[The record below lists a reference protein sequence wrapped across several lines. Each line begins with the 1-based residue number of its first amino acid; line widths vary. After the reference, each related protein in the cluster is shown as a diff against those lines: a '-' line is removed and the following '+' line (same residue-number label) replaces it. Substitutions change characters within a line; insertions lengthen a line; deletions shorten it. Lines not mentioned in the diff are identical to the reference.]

1 MCIRLGHCLHFASLA
16 KINAYGKKFLQRSEV
31 IEKFIPIY
39 SCYNTFCTLS
49 FIQKLYYLGRIW
61 LWFRWRWEQLISRL
75 ISSNVHGADALLW
88 VLVSD
93 VWCSLHCFHGHWG
106 SGLFLLKAT
115 IIIIIVYG
123 TAVIINSG
131 RGRGTTWDQ
140 IVPANH
146 HGERRSA
153 DVFAVVL
160 DGHVVFAR
168 SHWHIGDFVTVI
180 YLVTAQIHFAWTI
193 HCNG

>member
-1 MCIRLGHCLHFASLA
+1 MYYYYCNFTILK
-16 KINAYGKKFLQRSEV
+16 KINY
-31 IEKFIPIY
+31 
-39 SCYNTFCTLS
+39 T
-49 FIQKLYYLGRIW
+49 YLCRIW
-61 LWFRWRWEQLISRL
+61 LIWFRWRWEQLVSGLISR
-75 ISSNVHGADALLW
+75 NGHGADALLW

-115 IIIIIVYG
+115 IVYG
-123 TAVIINSG
+123 TAVIINSC
-131 RGRGTTWDQ
+131 RGGTWDQ

-168 SHWHIGDFVTVI
+168 SHWHVGDFVTVI
-180 YLVTAQIHFAWTI
+180 YFVTAQIHFAWTI